1 MEGDQSVYGEMN
13 SPEYEKAGDHFGHEG
28 VEFLKEEMK
37 RDHSGY
43 EESNHLKRKR
53 KGIFLA
59 MWGF

>member
-1 MEGDQSVYGEMN
+1 ME

-43 EESNHLKRKR
+43 EESNHLNRKR